1 MYKWPWMQLLMY
13 AKLSLAENTDRLAC
27 WENRGLGVHLSTVST
42 AYDLPSSVYRPLVKF
57 EVLTAPIA
65 KS

>member
-1 MYKWPWMQLLMY
+1 
-13 AKLSLAENTDRLAC
+13 LAENTDRLAC